1 MPLKNGFGMWL
12 RGEREARGITMAA
25 LAHKVGIT
33 YTHISKIEVGRA
45 KPSREIVRNLTKAL
59 GSDLRTGLLVAR
71 MLPPE
76 FHTLT
81 DKRLQQVV
89 LTFPNLSAEAQDEIL
104 RIAASPSSTSQT
116 PGDYALTGDSPQEG
130 KETSLPSS
138 PANTLEQANRLFDE
152 LPPDILE
159 LSIRIAEKMVE
170 LSKQG
175 RKS

>member
-1 MPLKNGFGMWL
+1 MWL

-59 GSDLRTGLLVAR
+59 DSDLRTGLIVAR

-81 DKRLQQVV
+81 DKRLQQIVV
-89 LTFPNLSAEAQDEIL
+89 TFPKLSAEAQEEIL
-104 RIAASPSSTSQT
+104 RIAASASATSQT
-116 PGDYALTGDSPQEG
+116 PDDRDSAVDSPQEG
-130 KETSLPSS
+130 AETSPSSS

-159 LSIRIAEKMVE
+159 LSVRIAEKMVE

-175 RKS
+175 RKT

>member
-1 MPLKNGFGMWL
+1 
-12 RGEREARGITMAA
+12 MAA

-59 GSDLRTGLLVAR
+59 GSDLRTGLIVAR

-89 LTFPNLSAEAQDEIL
+89 LMFPKLSAEAQGEIL
-104 RIAASPSSTSQT
+104 RIASPPTAASQT
-116 PGDYALTGDSPQEG
+116 PDEHALAGDSPQG
-130 KETSLPSS
+130 AAETAPSM

-159 LSIRIAEKMVE
+159 LSVRIAEKMVE

-175 RKS
+175 RKT

>member
-59 GSDLRTGLLVAR
+59 DSDLRTGLLVAR

-89 LTFPNLSAEAQDEIL
+89 LVFPKLSAEAQDEIL
-104 RIAASPSSTSQT
+104 RIAASPTAASQS
-116 PGDYALTGDSPQEG
+116 PDDRALAGVSPQEG
-130 KETSLPSS
+130 GEAAPSS
-138 PANTLEQANRLFDE
+138 PADTLEQANRLFDE

-175 RKS
+175 RKT